1 MKVTPKTVDAEIR
14 VADARAKALRAYRD
28 WTRCPSAELRAVAE
42 RKRENWR
49 GHVASLESLRSGWIN
64 WSGGECPVDD
74 DAKVEYAMRYDEV
87 SSFTSVSLFRA
98 GGLRWIHMELGGDI
112 IRYRVVQ

>member
-49 GHVASLESLRSGWIN
+49 GHVASLE
-64 WSGGECPVDD
+64 
-74 DAKVEYAMRYDEV
+74 
-87 SSFTSVSLFRA
+87 
-98 GGLRWIHMELGGDI
+98 
-112 IRYRVVQ
+112 

>member
-28 WTRCPSAELRAVAE
+28 WTRCPGDQLRAVAE

-74 DAKVEYAMRYDEV
+74 DAKVEYAMRCNEG
-87 SSFTSVSLFRA
+87 SISFRGA

>member
-64 WSGGECPVDD
+64 WSGGECPVDGQAMVQVQMPGGIIYGGSRAIGHQWD
-74 DAKVEYAMRYDEV
+74 HSKVDAVDR
-87 SSFTSVSLFRA
+87 
-98 GGLRWIHMELGGDI
+98 I
-112 IRYRVVQ
+112 IRYKVVK